1 MRERP
6 KAWRPKIS
14 RQAISLLAGTAIL
27 GQAWPAI
34 AQENGDATVLGKI
47 EVTAESNE
55 ILVQDG
61 YVAKKDRIGTKV
73 DTPFVK
79 IPQAVS
85 VVTQKQIEDQKPRTL
100 NDALGYTASA
110 NPNSFGFDTRY
121 DAFFLRGF
129 PAFYNGM
136 FRDGLRQYNGP
147 SAWFKTEPYGIEGV
161 TILKGPASS
170 LYGVSGPGGIVNVVT
185 KRPKN
190 EPFHEIE
197 LLAGEH
203 NRFQAALDAS
213 GPVNDDGSILYR
225 FTSLG
230 RLSETD
236 LPAYPDDKLYLAPAI
251 TFKPDEDTRLT
262 ILGEYS
268 KSVTGGTAAFYNSA
282 YGALSNV
289 YEGDPAWNDFSQ
301 DQGRIGYEFE
311 HRFNDWLTV
320 RQNLRYNAVDS
331 DIEYSGHYSI
341 GADQP
346 LQRYWGHYTEKM
358 KNFVVDNMAQLEFD
372 TGPVRHT
379 AVGGIDYA
387 WSDYD
392 AGSGL
397 SYVSVDD
404 IKSAPV
410 PYSGGQQMNQLGVYL
425 HDQMEWNDF
434 TLFTSGRYDWVD
446 TTSTAA
452 DFSQSKQKDGA
463 FSGRLGLSYR
473 TEWGI
478 IPYVNYSTSFSPNIG
493 FVYDDVTSNVGRV
506 ARPTIATQ
514 KEVGVKYEIPDHNA
528 TVSAA
533 LFDIDQKDGVVFDA
547 SSGINKQRQ
556 LDLNSRGVE
565 LEANA
570 SLDNGFSV
578 IASYTYLRVKI
589 ERGAEGTDGK
599 ELSATPNHI
608 LSLWGHYQFENGTLA
623 GLGLGA
629 GVRFAGASY
638 GDDTNTFKNDARA
651 FVDASLS
658 YDFGYRNPKLEGVEL
673 QVNAKNL
680 FDNQQTICSAG
691 YCYRDEGRSLFGSLR
706 YRF

>member
-1 MRERP
+1 M
-6 KAWRPKIS
+6 
-14 RQAISLLAGTAIL
+14 LAGTAIL

-73 DTPFVK
+73 DTPIVK

-185 KRPKN
+185 KQPKD

-213 GPVNDDGSILYR
+213 GPVNEDGSILYR

-358 KNFVVDNMAQLEFD
+358 RNFVVDNMAQLEFD

-434 TLFTSGRYDWVD
+434 TLFTSGRFDWVD

-452 DFSQSKQKDGA
+452 DFSQSKQKDSA

-493 FVYDDVTSNVGRV
+493 FVYDDVNSDVGRV

-514 KEVGVKYEIPDHNA
+514 KEIGVKYEIPDYNA

-589 ERGAEGTDGK
+589 ELGAEGTDGK

-638 GDDTNTFKNDARA
+638 GDDTNTFRNDARA
-651 FVDASLS
+651 LVDASLS

>member
-1 MRERP
+1 M
-6 KAWRPKIS
+6 S
-14 RQAISLLAGTAIL
+14 HQAISLLAGTAIL

-73 DTPFVK
+73 DTPIVK

-185 KRPKN
+185 KQPKD

-213 GPVNDDGSILYR
+213 GPVNEDGSILYR

-358 KNFVVDNMAQLEFD
+358 RNFVVDNMAQLEFD

-434 TLFTSGRYDWVD
+434 TLFTSGRFDWVD

-452 DFSQSKQKDGA
+452 DFSQSKQKDSA

-493 FVYDDVTSNVGRV
+493 FVYDDVNSDVGRV

-514 KEVGVKYEIPDHNA
+514 KEIGVKYEIPDYNA

-589 ERGAEGTDGK
+589 ELGAEGTDGK

-638 GDDTNTFKNDARA
+638 GDDTNTFRNDARA
-651 FVDASLS
+651 LVDASLS

>member
-1 MRERP
+1 MRTRP
-6 KAWRPKIS
+6 MTWRLW
-14 RQAISLLAGTAIL
+14 ISLLGGAAML
-27 GQAWPAI
+27 GRSGAAH
-34 AQENGDATVLGKI
+34 AQDSETSTMLGNI
-47 EVTAESNE
+47 EVTAQSNE
-55 ILVQDG
+55 ILKQDG
-61 YVAKKDRIGTKV
+61 YVAKKDRIGTKT
-73 DTPFVK
+73 DTPLAR

-85 VVTQKQIEDQKPRTL
+85 VVTQAQIEDQKPRTL
-100 NDALGYTASA
+100 NETLGYTASA

-129 PAFYNGM
+129 QAFYNGM

-147 SAWFKTEPYGIEGV
+147 SAWFRTEPYGVEGV

-185 KRPKN
+185 KRPKD
-190 EPFHEIE
+190 EPFREIE

-203 NRFQAALDAS
+203 NRFQAGLDAS
-213 GPVNDDGSILYR
+213 GPVNEDGSILYR

-230 RLSETD
+230 RKSDTE
-236 LPAYPDDKLYLAPAI
+236 LPFYPDDKIYLAPAV
-251 TFKPDEDTRLT
+251 TFKPDEDTKLT

-268 KSVTGGTAAFYNSA
+268 KSVTGGTAAFYNSG
-282 YGALSNV
+282 YGVLSNV
-289 YEGDPAWNDFSQ
+289 YEGDPAWNDFTQS
-301 DQGRIGYEFE
+301 QGRIGYEFE
-311 HRFNDWLTV
+311 HRFTDVLTV
-320 RQNLRYNAVDS
+320 RQNLRYNAVDT
-331 DIEYSGHYSI
+331 DIEYSGHYPD
-341 GADQP
+341 GAD
-346 LQRYWGHYTEKM
+346 LKRYWGHYTETM
-358 KNFVVDNMAQLEFD
+358 KNFVVDNMAQFEFD
-372 TGPVRHT
+372 TGAVRHT

-404 IKSAPV
+404 IKAMPV
-410 PYSGGQQMNQLGVYL
+410 PHSGGQEMNQLGVYL

-452 DFSQSKQKDGA
+452 DYSTSKQKDSA
-463 FSGRLGLSYR
+463 FSGRLGLSYQ

-478 IPYVNYSTSFSPNIG
+478 TPYVNYSTSFSPNIG
-493 FVYDDVTSNVGRV
+493 FVYDDVTSPVGRV

-514 KEVGVKYEIPDHNA
+514 KEIGVKYEIPNYNA

-547 SSGINKQRQ
+547 STGINKQRQ

-565 LEANA
+565 LEASA
-570 SLDNGFSV
+570 SLDNGFSF
-578 IASYTYLRVKI
+578 IASYTYLRVRI

-608 LSLWGHYQFENGTLA
+608 LSLWGHYQFENGTLE
-623 GLGLGA
+623 GLGLGT
-629 GVRFAGASY
+629 GVRVAGSSY
-638 GDDTNTFKNDARA
+638 GDDTNTFKNSARA

-658 YDFGYRNPKLEGVEL
+658 YDFGYRNPKLEGVKL

-680 FDNQQTICSAG
+680 FDSQKTICSAG
-691 YCYRDEGRSLFGSLR
+691 YCYRDEGRSLFASLR

>member
-1 MRERP
+1 M
-6 KAWRPKIS
+6 S
-14 RQAISLLAGTAIL
+14 HQAISLLAGTAIL

-73 DTPFVK
+73 DTPIVK

-185 KRPKN
+185 KRPKD

-213 GPVNDDGSILYR
+213 GPVNEDGSILYR

-358 KNFVVDNMAQLEFD
+358 RNFVVDNMAQLEFD

-434 TLFTSGRYDWVD
+434 TLFTSGRFDWVD

-452 DFSQSKQKDGA
+452 DFSQSKQKDSA

-493 FVYDDVTSNVGRV
+493 FVYDDVNSDVGRV

-514 KEVGVKYEIPDHNA
+514 KEIGVKYEIPDYNA

-638 GDDTNTFKNDARA
+638 GDDTNTFRNDARA
-651 FVDASLS
+651 LVDASLS